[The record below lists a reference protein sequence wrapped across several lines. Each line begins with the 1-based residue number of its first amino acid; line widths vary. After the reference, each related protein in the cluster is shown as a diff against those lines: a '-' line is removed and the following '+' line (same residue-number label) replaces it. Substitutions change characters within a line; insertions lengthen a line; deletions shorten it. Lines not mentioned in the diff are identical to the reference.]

1 MANGA
6 RTTRKKTSSTT
17 YKWLDELDRHLY
29 YYDEKRANR
38 IINFMERFCR
48 NPKSGKLFKLL
59 EWQKDPLREF
69 YGVLKKGTPHRKA
82 QTLYLEVP
90 KKNGKTGLL
99 QGLNLYQ
106 TGADG
111 ARAAACS

>member
-69 YGVLKKGTPHRKA
+69 YGVLKERQNRFIAGIKPIPHR
-82 QTLYLEVP
+82 
-90 KKNGKTGLL
+90 GGWRTGRGMLL
-99 QGLNLYQ
+99 LRRQ
-106 TGADG
+106 
-111 ARAAACS
+111 